1 MRLIH
6 GKTRQKLFSQN
17 SSMELRVR
25 LIHGC
30 VLYTEKYGNIK
41 IELEYTNEIKYKLNK
56 LEVAMD
62 MEELYEMN
70 YIRRNSSVVKQTDQ
84 ETSTPFSAAHIIWTE
99 SPEMKN

>member
-30 VLYTEKYGNIK
+30 VLYTEKYGN
-41 IELEYTNEIKYKLNK
+41 LNIDFA
-56 LEVAMD
+56 LFYFSIFCFAI
-62 MEELYEMN
+62 LSY
-70 YIRRNSSVVKQTDQ
+70 VVN
-84 ETSTPFSAAHIIWTE
+84 FVF
-99 SPEMKN
+99 